1 MHLGPTLKLRTE
13 PKRLARNAGEVV
25 VHVIEA
31 LQHKQSHV
39 PFRDSKLTYLLQDSL
54 GGNAK
59 TLMFINVSPTEDD
72 AEESF
77 CSLNFASRVRR

>member
-1 MHLGPTLKLRTE
+1 LSALG
-13 PKRLARNAGEVV
+13 N
-25 VHVIEA
+25 VIEA